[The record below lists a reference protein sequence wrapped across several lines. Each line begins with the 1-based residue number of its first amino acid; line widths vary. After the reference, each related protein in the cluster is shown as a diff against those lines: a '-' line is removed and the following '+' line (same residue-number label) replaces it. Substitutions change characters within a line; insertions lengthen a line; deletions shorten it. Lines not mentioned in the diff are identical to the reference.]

1 MKITSLALAASALA
15 IAGCSHVSAEETRP
29 ATSEAAAVTDQSSEM
44 DAAFGEVADGFIE
57 AMTELNPI
65 TGTSIGDHSRDDRLP
80 DISANGRQVEATVD
94 GALLDALGMLDK
106 SQMSRANQ
114 VDFMLLKNALEYSE
128 WSREIEQQWAWNP
141 QYYNDLASY
150 ALYGLVARDFAP
162 FEERLPNIVR
172 RMEQLPGFLEV
183 ARAQIDVPRVPK
195 IHAETVAKQNAGIM
209 GIVDGLIEPEL
220 EKSGLDRTEF
230 DTAKAALVAA
240 LDVHQTWLDDVLV
253 PVAQG
258 EFRLGAEKYAQK
270 MKFALQT
277 DMSVAELKA
286 RAQQAYT
293 ETRAHMLKVAS
304 AIGDCGNI
312 EARDQIAR
320 QQGVIQCGLEASYEN
335 RATRDGLEDAARAT
349 LAQATAYTYEKGF
362 IRPMDG
368 PVQII
373 TMPEFWQ
380 GNAVAYLDAPPPL
393 QRDLPAYYA
402 VSPIPEGW
410 SDEQAE
416 SFLKEYNISMLHLLS
431 IHEGVPGHALQL
443 DHANKN
449 DSLLRA
455 VLGSGPFVEG
465 WAVYSE
471 KLMADHGYL
480 GGMDTLEGRY
490 FLLNGLKFRLRAIIN
505 TLLDIGIHTEGMT
518 RDQAM
523 MLMMDGGFQ
532 QEREAAGK
540 WTRANL
546 GSIQLLSYFTGYS
559 EHVALREE
567 AEKRWGAQFDEREY
581 HDRLLSYGSPPAKY
595 ARALLFDL
603 PVE

>member
-1 MKITSLALAASALA
+1 MKITTLALAISTLA
-15 IAGCSHVSAEETRP
+15 IAGCSSYAPAEDVRL
-29 ATSEAAAVTDQSSEM
+29 ASSEVAASSAM
-44 DAAFGEVADGFIE
+44 DEAFGEITDGYIE
-57 AMTELNPI
+57 ALTELNPI
-65 TGTSIGDHSRDDRLP
+65 NATGIGDHKNDDELP
-80 DISANGRQVEATVD
+80 DISAAGRQVEATVD
-94 GALLDALGMLDK
+94 GALLSALDMLDK
-106 SQMSRANQ
+106 SKMSRANQ
-114 VDFMLLKNALEYSE
+114 VDFMLLKNALEYSD
-128 WSREIEQQWAWNP
+128 WSRNVEQRWAWNP

-162 FEERLPNIVR
+162 FEERLPNIVS
-172 RMEQLPGFLEV
+172 RMQQLPAFLEI
-183 ARAQIDVPRVPK
+183 ARAQIDVARVPK
-195 IHAETVAKQNAGIM
+195 IHAETVAKQNTGIM
-209 GIVDGLIEPEL
+209 GIVDGLIEPQL
-220 EKSGLDRTEF
+220 EKSGLDRMEF
-230 DTAKAALVAA
+230 DAAKAKLVAA
-240 LDVHQTWLDDVLV
+240 MEVHQKWLDHVLV
-253 PVAQG
+253 PGAQG

-270 MKFALQT
+270 MKFALVT
-277 DMSVAELKA
+277 DMSVAELKQ
-286 RAQQAYT
+286 RAESAYA

-304 AIGDCGNI
+304 AIGDCGAI
-312 EARDQIAR
+312 EARDAKAR
-320 QQGVIQCGLEASYEN
+320 EQAVIQCGLEASYEN
-335 RATRDGLEDAARAT
+335 RASRDGLEDAARAT
-349 LAQATAYTYEKGF
+349 LAQATAYTTQQDF

-380 GNAVAYLDAPPPL
+380 GNAVAYLDSPPPL

-402 VSPIPEGW
+402 VSPIPADW

-443 DHANKN
+443 DHANRN

-480 GGMDTLEGRY
+480 GGMDTVEGRY

-505 TLLDIGIHTEGMT
+505 TLLDIGIHTERMT

-523 MLMMDGGFQ
+523 DLMMQGGFQ

-540 WTRANL
+540 WTRADL

-559 EHVALREE
+559 EHVALRKE
-567 AEKRWGAQFDEREY
+567 AEQRWGAQFDEREY